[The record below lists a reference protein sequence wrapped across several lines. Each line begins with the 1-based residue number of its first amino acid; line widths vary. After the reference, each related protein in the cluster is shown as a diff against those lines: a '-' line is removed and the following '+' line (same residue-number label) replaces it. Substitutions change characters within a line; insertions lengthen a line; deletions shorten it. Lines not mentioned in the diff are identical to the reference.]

1 MTDSVAAGNG
11 QSGSERVRGQ
21 IWRDGEALHELA
33 PDGFDLDVISD
44 CLDGADHD
52 TLIWADLECPT
63 HETLS
68 RVAAELDLD
77 PFAVEDT
84 VAAAERVKTVVYSGH
99 TFVMVYAI
107 ALHDGD
113 SSSDGTEAA
122 DEVTERVAGTDFRAS
137 SNSRARMFD
146 LHRIS
151 IFVKQNALITVR
163 PTPGFD
169 MDEVVRR
176 WRESGAMQHGMGAL
190 VHGLLDVVV
199 DGHFDAVQRLDDEI
213 EDLEALLFDERVP
226 GRELQRRTYDLRKD
240 LVVLRRV
247 VLPMREVIAG
257 IQRRRFENHA
267 PPELDPHF
275 SDLYDHALRASEW
288 TESLRDMITT
298 VFETNLTLADA
309 RLNTVM
315 KKLTAWAAIIAVPT
329 AITGFYGQN
338 VPFPGYLNTFG
349 FIMSICLIVVV
360 VLGLYISFRRRDWL

>member
-1 MTDSVAAGNG
+1 MTVPSDV
-11 QSGSERVRGQ
+11 SEPRGVERIRGQ
-21 IWRDGEALHELA
+21 IWRNGE
-33 PDGFDLDVISD
+33 PVDGFDLGEIST
-44 CLDGADHD
+44 CLEDSDK
-52 TLIWADLECPT
+52 LIWADIECPT

-68 RVAAELDLD
+68 RLAAELDLD
-77 PFAVEDT
+77 PFAIEDT
-84 VAAAERVKTVVYSGH
+84 VAAAERVKTVTYTGH
-99 TFVMVYAI
+99 TFVMVYAVS
-107 ALHDGD
+107 LHDGD
-113 SSSDGTEAA
+113 TPSDDQDDQDDQDRGSTATEFRSSANG
-122 DEVTERVAGTDFRAS
+122 
-137 SNSRARMFD
+137 RARMFD

-151 IFVKQNALITVR
+151 VFVKHNALITVR
-163 PTPGFD
+163 PTPALD
-169 MDEVVRR
+169 IDEVVRR
-176 WRESGAMQHGMGAL
+176 WSDSGAMQYGIGAL

-213 EDLEALLFDERVP
+213 EGLEALLFDERIP

-257 IQRRRFENHA
+257 IQRRRFDNQA

-338 VPFPGYLNTFG
+338 VPFPGFEKAAG
-349 FIMSICLIVVV
+349 FITSVTLILILVV
-360 VLGLYISFRRRDWL
+360 GLYVSFRRRDWL

>member
-1 MTDSVAAGNG
+1 MTDSAEAGTERHAN
-11 QSGSERVRGQ
+11 ERVRGQ
-21 IWRDGEALHELA
+21 LWRDGEAV
-33 PDGFDLDVISD
+33 DGFDIDAISD
-44 CLDGADHD
+44 CLDTDDPD

-84 VAAAERVKTVVYSGH
+84 VAAAERVKTVMYSGH

-107 ALHDGD
+107 ALHDGAAGETT
-113 SSSDGTEAA
+113 SD
-122 DEVTERVAGTDFRAS
+122 DVAENASGTDFRAS
-137 SNSRARMFD
+137 SDGRARMFD

-151 IFVKQNALITVR
+151 IFVKRNVLITVR
-163 PTPGFD
+163 PTPDFD

-176 WRESGAMQHGMGAL
+176 WSESGATQHGMGAL

-257 IQRRRFENHA
+257 IQRRRLENHA

-275 SDLYDHALRASEW
+275 SDLYDHALRATEW

-315 KKLTAWAAIIAVPT
+315 KKLTAWAAIIAIPT

-338 VPFPGYLNTFG
+338 VPYPGYLATSG
-349 FIMSICLIVVV
+349 FIMSISLIVVI
-360 VLGLYISFRRRDWL
+360 VLGLYITFRRRDWL

>member
-1 MTDSVAAGNG
+1 MTDSAEADTG
-11 QSGSERVRGQ
+11 QHANERVRGQ
-21 IWRDGEALHELA
+21 LWRGGEAV
-33 PDGFDLDVISD
+33 DGFDIDAISD
-44 CLDGADHD
+44 CLDADDPD

-68 RVAAELDLD
+68 RVASELDLD

-84 VAAAERVKTVVYSGH
+84 VAAAERVKTVMYSGH

-113 SSSDGTEAA
+113 AGQTEADDVA
-122 DEVTERVAGTDFRAS
+122 DDQPTTNFGPSANG
-137 SNSRARMFD
+137 RARMFD

-151 IFVKQNALITVR
+151 IFIKRNVLITVR
-163 PTPGFD
+163 PTPDFD

-176 WRESGAMQHGMGAL
+176 WAESGAMQYGMGAL

-257 IQRRRFENHA
+257 IQRRRLENHA

-275 SDLYDHALRASEW
+275 SDLYDHALRATEW

-298 VFETNLTLADA
+298 VFETSLTLADA

-338 VPFPGYLNTFG
+338 VPFPGYLDNAG

>member
-1 MTDSVAAGNG
+1 MTVPSDV
-11 QSGSERVRGQ
+11 SGPRGVERIRGQ
-21 IWRDGEALHELA
+21 IWRNGD
-33 PDGFDLDVISD
+33 PVDGFDLEEIST
-44 CLDGADHD
+44 CLDNPEK
-52 TLIWADLECPT
+52 LIWADLESPT

-68 RVAAELDLD
+68 RLATELDLD
-77 PFAVEDT
+77 PFAIEDT
-84 VAAAERVKTVVYSGH
+84 VAAAERVKTVTYTGH
-99 TFVMVYAI
+99 TFVMVYAVS
-107 ALHDGD
+107 LHDGESPAD
-113 SSSDGTEAA
+113 DRDDDDDDGSAA
-122 DEVTERVAGTDFRAS
+122 TDFRAS
-137 SNSRARMFD
+137 ANGRARMFD

-151 IFVKQNALITVR
+151 IFVKRNALITVR
-163 PTPGFD
+163 PTPALD
-169 MDEVVRR
+169 IDEVMRR
-176 WRESGAMQHGMGAL
+176 WSDSGATQYGIGAL

-213 EDLEALLFDERVP
+213 EDLEALLFDERIP

-257 IQRRRFENHA
+257 IQRRRFDNHA

-338 VPFPGYLNTFG
+338 VPFPGFDRLLG
-349 FIMSICLIVVV
+349 FITSTTLILVVV
-360 VLGLYISFRRRDWL
+360 VGLYLSFRKRDWL

>member
-1 MTDSVAAGNG
+1 MTDSIEAEAG
-11 QSGSERVRGQ
+11 QHGSERVRGQ
-21 IWRDGEALHELA
+21 IWRDGEAV
-33 PDGFDLDVISD
+33 DGFDLDAISD
-44 CLDGADHD
+44 CLVADDDG

-77 PFAVEDT
+77 PFAVEDS
-84 VAAAERVKTVVYSGH
+84 VAAAERVKTVMYSGH

-107 ALHDGD
+107 AMHDGEALAE
-113 SSSDGTEAA
+113 SSDDVA
-122 DEVTERVAGTDFRAS
+122 ERAPGTDFRAS
-137 SNSRARMFD
+137 PERRSRMFD

-163 PTPGFD
+163 PTPDFD

-176 WRESGAMQHGMGAL
+176 WSESGAMQHGMGAL

-275 SDLYDHALRASEW
+275 SDLYDHALRATEW

-338 VPFPGYLNTFG
+338 VPFPGYLDTFG
-349 FIMSICLIVVV
+349 FITSISLIVVV